1 MVTTGQFTETYA
13 NFQILGLADDSKDIP
28 IDSKVTDWLDGKGQL
43 SKTKEG
49 YAVVQ
54 NTFYKWLGPLYGQL
68 ESGYQAELAGEFRN
82 AGSREE
88 GLALLNARAKEIRK
102 SIFPTSMYDEN
113 LTYEDIAQPWRNFT
127 FSILGERIS
136 ESSAVWLDILK
147 TNDQTTATQ
156 LTTIYGLNNNN
167 NKVLDTV
174 TDDLSSGVGVSA
186 SGIVRGV
193 PT

>member
-1 MVTTGQFTETYA
+1 MDK
-13 NFQILGLADDSKDIP
+13 LPK
-28 IDSKVTDWLDGKGQL
+28 
-43 SKTKEG
+43 
-49 YAVVQ
+49 
-54 NTFYKWLGPLYGQL
+54 
-68 ESGYQAELAGEFRN
+68 
-82 AGSREE
+82 
-88 GLALLNARAKEIRK
+88 
-102 SIFPTSMYDEN
+102 
-113 LTYEDIAQPWRNFT
+113 
-127 FSILGERIS
+127 RIS

-147 TNDQTTATQ
+147 TNDQTKATQ